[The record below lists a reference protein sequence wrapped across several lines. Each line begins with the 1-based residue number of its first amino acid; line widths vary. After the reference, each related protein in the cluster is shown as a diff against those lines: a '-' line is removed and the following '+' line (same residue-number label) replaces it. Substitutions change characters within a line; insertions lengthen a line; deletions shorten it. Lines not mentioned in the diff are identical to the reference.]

1 MHSIDDLLPHAPL
14 HYAPTGD
21 IYLKL
26 NPHIC
31 TCPKQ
36 NTDQWQRKGGA
47 EGASAPL
54 PNYEKRGAEPLQIS
68 YYIIQVRLMSRS
80 WDNVDSM
87 HDQLLTVQP

>member
-1 MHSIDDLLPHAPL
+1 MYMSKTKHRSVAEK
-14 HYAPTGD
+14 GG
-21 IYLKL
+21 
-26 NPHIC
+26 
-31 TCPKQ
+31 
-36 NTDQWQRKGGA
+36 GGA